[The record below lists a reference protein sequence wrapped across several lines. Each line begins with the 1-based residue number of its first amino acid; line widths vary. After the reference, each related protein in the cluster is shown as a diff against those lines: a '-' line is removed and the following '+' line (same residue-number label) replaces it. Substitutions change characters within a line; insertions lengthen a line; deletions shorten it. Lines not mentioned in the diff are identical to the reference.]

1 MLAEFGSLGTV
12 VAIGIIALL
21 LFVVIKF
28 FKALFSVS
36 FVGLV
41 CSLISYFIYDY
52 KFATVPVIATIGLTL
67 SVTGLFKTGIIRK
80 VFSVFGTI
88 ISGYIILTNYGI
100 I

>member
-1 MLAEFGSLGTV
+1 MLAQFGSLGTV

-28 FKALFSVS
+28 FKALFSMS
-36 FVGLV
+36 FIGFV
-41 CSLISYFIYDY
+41 CSLVSYFVYDY
-52 KFATVPVIATIGLTL
+52 KFATVPVIAAIGLTL
-67 SVTGLFKTGIIRK
+67 SVTGLFKTGIVRK
-80 VFSVFGTI
+80 VFSVFGTL

>member
-1 MLAEFGSLGTV
+1 MLAEFGSLGSG

-28 FKALFSVS
+28 FKALFSMS
-36 FVGLV
+36 FIGFV
-41 CSLISYFIYDY
+41 CSLVSYFVYDY
-52 KFATVPVIATIGLTL
+52 KFATVPVIAAVGLTL
-67 SVTGLFKTGIIRK
+67 SVTGLFKTGIVRK
-80 VFSVFGTI
+80 IFSVFGTL